1 MPWLRHVVDSAR
13 IPVVREFMNG
23 SAIQLRCTFL
33 NPLRPHGYQAG
44 IELSAHG

>member
-1 MPWLRHVVDSAR
+1 MSWLRHVADSSR

-23 SAIQLRCTFL
+23 SSIQLGRTFL
-33 NPLRPHGYQAG
+33 DPLRPHGYQAG